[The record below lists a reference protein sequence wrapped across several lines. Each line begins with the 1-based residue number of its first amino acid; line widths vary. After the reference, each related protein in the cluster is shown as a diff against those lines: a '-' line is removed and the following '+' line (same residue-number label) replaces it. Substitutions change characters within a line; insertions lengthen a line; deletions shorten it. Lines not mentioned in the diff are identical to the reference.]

1 MDDSSKTLTGNTNKT
16 LYLIYLTA
24 YSFASVTVKA
34 NCDNNNNLTYRT
46 KSSMLSCAKCIEG
59 NDPEHFDVFNSKT
72 SQYHGYNTQN
82 GYICTKWAGQER
94 NGAEQNIS

>member
-1 MDDSSKTLTGNTNKT
+1 MQIKETDMDDSSKTLTGNTNKT

-46 KSSMLSCAKCIEG
+46 
-59 NDPEHFDVFNSKT
+59 
-72 SQYHGYNTQN
+72 
-82 GYICTKWAGQER
+82 
-94 NGAEQNIS
+94 